1 VENDVGVLDMLK
13 HFQLPIMP
21 SAEEMNLPES
31 ISRRLW
37 ALCQKCWNILPEER
51 PPMRIVAKDVEETLN
66 TIDGNN

>member
-1 VENDVGVLDMLK
+1 
-13 HFQLPIMP
+13 
-21 SAEEMNLPES
+21 MNLPES